1 MSDVAA
7 EAMQHARETLAA
19 PLHKP
24 SVTVNVGTM
33 GEAVAMMNRVRDE
46 TGICPICNR
55 KTSDD

>member
-1 MSDVAA
+1 MNDVAA
-7 EAMQHARETLAA
+7 EAMQHARETLTA

-24 SVTVNVGTM
+24 SVTINVGETM

-55 KTSDD
+55 KAST